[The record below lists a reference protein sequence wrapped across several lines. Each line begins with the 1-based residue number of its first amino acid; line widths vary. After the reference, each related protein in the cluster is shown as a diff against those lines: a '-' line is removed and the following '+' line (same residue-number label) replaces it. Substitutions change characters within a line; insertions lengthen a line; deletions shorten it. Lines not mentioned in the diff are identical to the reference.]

1 MGEPLRI
8 IVADDHPLYR
18 DALVRAVRSCF
29 AGASVEEA
37 DSLERVL
44 DCLNRDAAVDLVVL
58 DLKMPDT
65 HGFSGLSL
73 LRSVFPAVPVAVVSA
88 AERAAVVTR
97 AMRLGAAAF
106 VPKSVPNQRLQ
117 EALRAVVAGET
128 WVPSE
133 LGSAEEEGGIYEAD
147 RKLGLLTAQQ
157 LRVLHQLSRGLL
169 NKQIAHELGVAEAT
183 VKSHVTAIMRKLG
196 VNNRTQAVLLARDLD
211 VDSEGNVS

>member
-1 MGEPLRI
+1 MREPLRI

-18 DALVRAVRSCF
+18 DALIRAVRSCF
-29 AGASVEEA
+29 DGARVEEA
-37 DSLERVL
+37 DSLEKVL

-73 LRSVFPAVPVAVVSA
+73 LRSVYPAVPVAVISA
-88 AERAAVVTR
+88 AERALVVTR

-106 VPKSVPNQRLQ
+106 VPKSAPNHRLQ
-117 EALRAVVAGET
+117 QALRAVVAGGT
-128 WVPSE
+128 WIPEE
-133 LGSAEEEGGIYEAD
+133 LGSAEDDGQIYEAD